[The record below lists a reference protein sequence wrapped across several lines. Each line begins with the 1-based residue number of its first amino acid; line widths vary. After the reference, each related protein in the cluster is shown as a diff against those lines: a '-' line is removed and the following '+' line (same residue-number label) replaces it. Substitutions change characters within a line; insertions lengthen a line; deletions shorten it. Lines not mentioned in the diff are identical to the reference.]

1 MNSFRVCR
9 FKFFVGL
16 VFALLCTRPV
26 LSVAQSWVALPNGLA
41 LLASKAGGFQITV
54 IRADSRIFDFTV
66 EDVLQDVG
74 GSPTGASGYSY
85 SLAQLSTT
93 LKPIALSNAGATNSF
108 QLPAPVGLL
117 KIKDRISSPLN
128 KSNIS
133 GIFCVGADGRA
144 RVLATDQ
151 ASIDKDIESCSYAVQ
166 GRPLLVQHEKVAST
180 LLSGIKD
187 FQSARTAIGVDFR
200 GDVLL
205 IIADEISLRD
215 FADRLVQ
222 MHYLLGLTDV
232 VNLDG
237 SGSSGLMYQSGNGQ
251 SYVEVANTH
260 SLIAS
265 AIAIKPK
272 ASLNLKK
279 KIRQH

>member
-16 VFALLCTRPV
+16 VFALFCTSPV
-26 LSVAQSWVALPNGLA
+26 LSLAQSWVALSNDLA
-41 LLASKAGGFQITV
+41 LFSFRAGGSQITV
-54 IRADSRIFDFTV
+54 IRADGRIFDFTV

-93 LKPIALSNAGATNSF
+93 LKPIALSNAGASNSF

-117 KIKDRISSPLN
+117 KIKGRISSPLN
-128 KSNIS
+128 RSSRS

-151 ASIDKDIESCSYAVQ
+151 VSIDADIESCSYAVQ
-166 GRPLLVQHEKVAST
+166 GRPLLVQHGKVAST
-180 LLSGIKD
+180 QLLEIKD
-187 FQSARTAIGVDFR
+187 YQSTRTAIGVDSH

-205 IIADEISLRD
+205 IIAKEISLRD

-222 MHYLLGLTDV
+222 MHYYLDLTDA

-237 SGSSGLMYQSGNGQ
+237 GGSSGLMYQSENGQ
-251 SYVEVANTH
+251 GYVEVANTH

-265 AIAIKPK
+265 AITIRQKP
-272 ASLNLKK
+272 NLKK
-279 KIRQH
+279 KIRPR